1 MSSYVAKQGKGRW
14 KSFGSSLR
22 LAGSGYNVLMNKK
35 LQDYIK
41 YIEKESEKPSKELQ
55 EYHKTMVQQFQHE
68 RLIHLIVTLFFALF
82 MILFFIFFGA
92 LEIWLPRGGWG
103 EVIIAGIGIIDGIL
117 LVVTLFYVRHYFQ
130 LENGVQKL
138 EEITK
143 KLYGRK

>member
-1 MSSYVAKQGKGRW
+1 MRS
-14 KSFGSSLR
+14 
-22 LAGSGYNVLMNKK
+22 AGSGYNVLMNKK
-35 LQDYIK
+35 LQNYIK
-41 YIEKESEKPSKELQ
+41 YIEKESGKPSKELQ

-117 LVVTLFYVRHYFQ
+117 LVVTLFYVRHYFR

>member
-1 MSSYVAKQGKGRW
+1 MRS
-14 KSFGSSLR
+14 
-22 LAGSGYNVLMNKK
+22 AGSGYNVLMNKK

-117 LVVTLFYVRHYFQ
+117 LTVTLFYVRHYFQ

>member
-1 MSSYVAKQGKGRW
+1 
-14 KSFGSSLR
+14 
-22 LAGSGYNVLMNKK
+22 MNKK
-35 LQDYIK
+35 LQDYIE

-103 EVIIAGIGIIDGIL
+103 EVIIAGIGVIDGIL
-117 LVVTLFYVRHYFQ
+117 LVVTLFYVRHYFR

-143 KLYGRK
+143 RLYGRE

>member
-1 MSSYVAKQGKGRW
+1 MRS
-14 KSFGSSLR
+14 
-22 LAGSGYNVLMNKK
+22 AGSGYNVLMNKK

-82 MILFFIFFGA
+82 MI
-92 LEIWLPRGGWG
+92 
-103 EVIIAGIGIIDGIL
+103 
-117 LVVTLFYVRHYFQ
+117 FQ

>member
-1 MSSYVAKQGKGRW
+1 
-14 KSFGSSLR
+14 LR
-22 LAGSGYNVLMNKK
+22 SAGSGYNVLMDKK

-103 EVIIAGIGIIDGIL
+103 EVIIAGIGVIYGIL
-117 LVVTLFYVRHYFQ
+117 LVVTLFYVRHYFR

-138 EEITK
+138 EKITK
-143 KLYGRK
+143 RLYGRE